1 MIRHSSVTF
10 GPEFYW
16 GNGTGRGVIKA
27 AVKGL
32 AGSLGYDVIR
42 KNGGGA
48 AELSRGII
56 ARFEANGH
64 DFAFFV
70 ANEWDYIQGHHLKG
84 KFYEREELTL
94 IGHHFEGGVFVDV
107 GANVGNHSVY
117 VAKVLGATRVIAFE
131 PNPAAAELLT
141 VNMGLNGLIG
151 RLDHRAVGLSD
162 SIATANLVAPS
173 HKDLGSTKVAVS
185 ENEAEGAIRV
195 VTGDAALAEEPR
207 IDMIKIDTEAME
219 LAVLKGLAK
228 TIARHRP
235 KLFVE
240 VDDINADAVAAL
252 LDGQG
257 YETVATHRRY
267 ATNCNYLYLP
277 RA

>member
-1 MIRHSSVTF
+1 MDA
-10 GPEFYW
+10 
-16 GNGTGRGVIKA
+16 GRRVIKA

-32 AGSLGYDVIR
+32 AGSFGYDVIR

-56 ARFEANGH
+56 SRFEASGY
-64 DFAFFV
+64 DFSFFV

-117 VAKVLGATRVIAFE
+117 VAKVLGAAKVIAFE
-131 PNPAAAELLT
+131 PNPVAAELLN
-141 VNMGLNGLIG
+141 VNMALNGLIQ

-162 SIATANLVAPS
+162 AIASACLVAPS

-185 ENEAEGAIRV
+185 NSETEGTIRV
-195 VTGDAALAEEPR
+195 VTGDAALAAEPR

-219 LAVLKGLAK
+219 LEVLRGLSA
-228 TIARHRP
+228 TIARCRP
-235 KLFVE
+235 KLFIE
-240 VDDINADAVAAL
+240 VDDANADAVQTL
-252 LDGQG
+252 LEAQG
-257 YETVATHRRY
+257 YECAATHRRY